1 MMNQELQDKNWR
13 FWFRQIKDFFL
24 DQTPVGELSEEQRK
38 GRVFT
43 YFIGAAWL
51 ALAGVTLMN
60 IYLSFIWEGEAA
72 QIQTGYLPG
81 NLGVLT
87 ITALIWLGHRWY
99 PSLMRHVFLVIMT
112 LSIMFLFELNL
123 LDRIAIAFTLPV
135 VMASFLIGPLYSF
148 AYYALVT
155 GIYTFRFYQAGF
167 TITSEEYSYINII
180 ALLIMAFVSWLIA
193 QSLDKALA
201 EARALNV
208 ELDQRVQDRTQELA
222 ESLGREHAIAT
233 QNRTILTSIADGIVV
248 FDAQQRVVVANPAA
262 SDLTRQDLQSLTA
275 ADFLAPIDD
284 EARATLQAWLH
295 GTPPKGQKNVRFEW
309 RNRTLSANVAPVA
322 LIEEEHKRVDIG
334 NVMVLRDFTREAELE
349 RAKDLF
355 LSTVSHELRTP
366 MSAIQGYVEV
376 LLALEKERMSADG
389 YGYLQTIN
397 VSIKQLLTLAN
408 ELIDLSR
415 LETGEI
421 DLYCDWVEL
430 TPIVNNAVKIVQQE
444 FTGKNLSLEVNI
456 EEPLP
461 KLYLDDRRILQ
472 ILLNLLSNAYKYTLE
487 GGAIINIDQSD
498 KWVNIS
504 VSDTGIGIKERD
516 QAKLF
521 KRFFRA
527 DDPRVQRAGGS
538 GLGLNITK
546 GFTEL
551 HGGQL
556 TYESHYGKG
565 TTVTVSLPKDNSAS
579 FEGAE

>member
-1 MMNQELQDKNWR
+1 MIQEKT
-13 FWFRQIKDFFL
+13 FL
-24 DQTPVGELSEEQRK
+24 GLKFLKKLFSRDDIGEHPELSEDK
-38 GRVFT
+38 WKVTIFN
-43 YFIGAAWL
+43 YFLGIVWVAVLIDTINNAYRAF
-51 ALAGVTLMN
+51 ALAGQDAQN
-60 IYLSFIWEGEAA
+60 AAGFIF
-72 QIQTGYLPG
+72 G
-81 NLGVLT
+81 NLGFLVFLS
-87 ITALIWLGHRWY
+87 LIWLGHRRY
-99 PSLMRHVFLVIMT
+99 PKLMRHIFLVTVVIAAVF
-112 LSIMFLFELNL
+112 SFEVKQ
-123 LDRIAIAFTLPV
+123 LDRILVVLTLPII
-135 VMASFLIGPLYSF
+135 MAAFLIKPVYSYLYF
-148 AYYALVT
+148 LIIVL
-155 GIYTFRFYQAGF
+155 IYTIRLYMAGF
-167 TITSEEYSYINII
+167 TIADDEFAAVNLM
-180 ALLIMAFVSWLIA
+180 ALLVIAVVAWLIA
-193 QSLDKALA
+193 QSLDKALS
-201 EARALNV
+201 ETRALNV

-233 QNRTILTSIADGIVV
+233 QNQTILTSIADGIVV

-472 ILLNLLSNAYKYTLE
+472 ILLNLLSNAYKYTLK
-487 GGAIINIDQSD
+487 GGAVINIDQSD
-498 KWVNIS
+498 EWVNIS

-538 GLGLNITK
+538 GLGLNISK